1 MQQRKLGPNGP
12 SVGAIGIGTGPL
24 CIPENRLS
32 VEDAIGV
39 LSRAATLG
47 VTLWDT
53 ADAYCKDEADMGY
66 GDYLCQQAFASLPSE
81 LRERVIIATKGGTI
95 RPNNRWER
103 NARPEYLKSA
113 IDASLRA
120 LQTDCIHLWQL
131 HAPDAITPFAD
142 SIGAIAEAKQQGK
155 IRLVGLSNV
164 SAAQIEEAAAIVPIA
179 SIQNHY
185 SFHSR
190 GPEQDGVLDKCR
202 ELGLALLPY
211 SPLGGMDDAK
221 QLGQTGVLA
230 EVAKQLNAS
239 PQQTVLAWLLHKYDG
254 MIPIPGMSRI
264 ESLEENGKACEITLT
279 GEQLEQLN
287 AAIELKTN

>member
-1 MQQRKLGPNGP
+1 LH
-12 SVGAIGIGTGPL
+12 
-24 CIPENRLS
+24 
-32 VEDAIGV
+32 
-39 LSRAATLG
+39 
-47 VTLWDT
+47 
-53 ADAYCKDEADMGY
+53 
-66 GDYLCQQAFASLPSE
+66 
-81 LRERVIIATKGGTI
+81 
-95 RPNNRWER
+95 
-103 NARPEYLKSA
+103 
-113 IDASLRA
+113 
-120 LQTDCIHLWQL
+120 TDCIDLWQL
-131 HAPDAITPFAD
+131 HAPDGKTPFAD

-164 SAAQIEEAAAIVPIA
+164 SAAQIEEAVTIVPLA

-221 QLGQTGVLA
+221 QLGQSGVLA
-230 EVAKQLNAS
+230 EVAETLNAS

-264 ESLEENGKACEITLT
+264 QSMQDNVKACDITLT
-279 GEQLEQLN
+279 SEQFEQLN
-287 AAIELKTN
+287 VAIELKT